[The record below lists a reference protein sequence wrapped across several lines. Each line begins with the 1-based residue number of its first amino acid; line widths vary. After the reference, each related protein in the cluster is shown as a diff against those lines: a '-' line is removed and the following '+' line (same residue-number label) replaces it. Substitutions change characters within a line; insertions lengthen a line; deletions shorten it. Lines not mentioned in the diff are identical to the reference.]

1 MRKELEKEKILKEY
15 DSTKS
20 SIEKRIEYINELKH
34 NMETEQVELTKEQ
47 QEENKK
53 LIYAMEVLAE
63 ENTWVRLK
71 NAKDYTEKKMKE

>member
-53 LIYAMEVLAE
+53 LIYAMEVLA
-63 ENTWVRLK
+63 
-71 NAKDYTEKKMKE
+71 

>member
-1 MRKELEKEKILKEY
+1 
-15 DSTKS
+15 
-20 SIEKRIEYINELKH
+20 
-34 NMETEQVELTKEQ
+34 METEQVELTKEQ

>member
-20 SIEKRIEYINELKH
+20 SIEKKIEYINELKY
-34 NMETEQVELTKEQ
+34 NMETEQVELTIEQ

-53 LIYAMEVLAE
+53 LIYAMEVLA
-63 ENTWVRLK
+63 
-71 NAKDYTEKKMKE
+71 